1 MSSKQD
7 EFWSEYMRAVAA
19 DESRSSFAERMGT
32 SPQRVWQRVY
42 DKQRQGWGI
51 PQLKSDRGRVN
62 NSEFRKVMEQFG
74 VKRNGKASKP
84 AAPKKKPKP
93 APLPQPVFDDD
104 ADTADDSS
112 ELDDIIA
119 KLS

>member
-1 MSSKQD
+1 
-7 EFWSEYMRAVAA
+7 
-19 DESRSSFAERMGT
+19 MGT

-42 DKQRQGWGI
+42 DKQRQGWDI
-51 PQLKSDRGRVN
+51 PQLQTDRSRVN
-62 NSEFRKVMEQFG
+62 NSEFRRVMEQFG

-84 AAPKKKPKP
+84 AAPKKKSK
-93 APLPQPVFDDD
+93 PLPKVVFDDD
-104 ADTADDSS
+104 AESDTN

>member
-1 MSSKQD
+1 MSSKQN
-7 EFWSEYMRAVAA
+7 EFWSEYMRAVEAG
-19 DESRSSFAERMGT
+19 ESRSSFAERMGT

-42 DKQRQGWGI
+42 DKQRQGWDI
-51 PQLKSDRGRVN
+51 PQLQTDRNRVN

-74 VKRNGKASKP
+74 VKRNGKASASKP
-84 AAPKKKPKP
+84 AAPKKKSK
-93 APLPQPVFDDD
+93 PLPKVVFDAD
-104 ADTADDSS
+104 ADTADDTN

>member
-1 MSSKQD
+1 MNSKQQ
-7 EFWSEYMRAVAA
+7 EFWREYMQAVK
-19 DESRSSFAERMGT
+19 DNESRVEFAKRMDT
-32 SPQRVWQRVY
+32 TAQRVWQKVY
-42 DKQRQGWGI
+42 DKQRQGWDI
-51 PQLKSDRGRVN
+51 PQLRTERARVN
-62 NSEFRKVMEQFG
+62 NSEFRRVMEEFG
-74 VKRNGKASKP
+74 VKRNGKASTP

-104 ADTADDSS
+104 ADAESDTN